1 MKTPRRGTCRGDT
14 GRRARRRKRWEVTV
28 ALSERERQM
37 LEEMEEAIRA
47 EDPRFASQMKG
58 RRTGPGGTDRR
69 RVAIGVVGALI
80 GLGLVLLGINTTL
93 WIGVAGFVLIV
104 AAVAYAFTPSR
115 QPATLGVVGD
125 DGAVKKSQQPKARS
139 KPTFGRGGGQARSG
153 RSARQ
158 GSFMERMEQRWE
170 ERRRQGW

>member
-1 MKTPRRGTCRGDT
+1 MATRVAGPVG
-14 GRRARRRKRWEVTV
+14 RKRWEVTV

-69 RVAIGVVGALI
+69 RVAVGVVGAI
-80 GLGLVLLGINTTL
+80 VGLGLVLLGINTTL

-125 DGAVKKSQQPKARS
+125 DGAVKNPQPGTKAKPGTKP
-139 KPTFGRGGGQARSG
+139 KPTLGRGGGRSRPG
-153 RSARQ
+153 RSPRH
-158 GSFMERMEQRWE
+158 GNFMERMEQRWE

>member
-1 MKTPRRGTCRGDT
+1 M
-14 GRRARRRKRWEVTV
+14 

-47 EDPRFASQMKG
+47 EDPRFASQMNG
-58 RRTGPGGTDRR
+58 RRTGPGGMDRR
-69 RVAIGVVGALI
+69 RIAIGVVGALA

-104 AAVAYAFTPSR
+104 AAVAVAVTPVR
-115 QPATLGVVGD
+115 TGAPLGIVSD
-125 DGAVKKSQQPKARS
+125 DGTVKKSARGRR
-139 KPTFGRGGGQARSG
+139 PHPFGHGRGAS
-153 RSARQ
+153 SRQ
-158 GSFMERMEQRWE
+158 GTFMERLEQRWE